1 MEVEGMPYPQMKV
14 IDMGFC
20 QVGLELDTSKGIKTA
35 H

>member
-14 IDMGFC
+14 IDMGFW